1 MTKIASPRLLA
12 GILLAAH
19 ALIAADRDRPLL
31 EQPPAK
37 DSARANPYEQLDQ
50 PRRERAA
57 KAGQKLFHRECSA
70 CHGQA
75 AQGTRIAPALAS
87 PLVHVMHPGAIFRV
101 LRNGNL
107 KHGMPSFAHL
117 PEQQRWQI
125 VTYLKTL

>member
-1 MTKIASPRLLA
+1 MTKTAGPRLVARL
-12 GILLAAH
+12 LLATS
-19 ALIAADRDRPLL
+19 ALVAADRSWPLL
-31 EQPPAK
+31 HQPAAA

-50 PRRERAA
+50 PLRERAA
-57 KAGQKLFHRECSA
+57 KAGQKLFRRECSA

-87 PLVHVMHPGAIFRV
+87 PMVHGMPPGAIFRV